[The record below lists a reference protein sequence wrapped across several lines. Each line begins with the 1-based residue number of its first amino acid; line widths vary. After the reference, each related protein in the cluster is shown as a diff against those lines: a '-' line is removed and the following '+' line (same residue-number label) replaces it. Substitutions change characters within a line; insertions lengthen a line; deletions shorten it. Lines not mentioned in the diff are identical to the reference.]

1 MLSIP
6 PQHFSPSPCHAVCHA
21 TPETEPPRSGFGFLG
36 PIPLPW
42 LAFVNAQPYYHHHI
56 IYTTPAPP
64 PITLSHRLPRHTRNR
79 ATTLSFRVLGP
90 SPLSWLMFSNTQ
102 SHHHHYL
109 TWGSGPLLCMAGYSS
124 LCELFFIMSKFYFDR
139 VNTLEPNFLVLDN
152 NDIE

>member
-1 MLSIP
+1 MPNPTITTMLSIP
-6 PQHFSPSPCHAVCHA
+6 PQHFSPSPCHAVCHD

-64 PITLSHRLPRHTRNR
+64 PITLSHRLPQHTRNR

-90 SPLSWLMFSNTQ
+90 SPLSWLMFSNAQ

-109 TWGSGPLLCMAGYSS
+109 IHTMPPLPP
-124 LCELFFIMSKFYFDR
+124 I
-139 VNTLEPNFLVLDN
+139 TLHYPLPQHTQN
-152 NDIE
+152 